1 MAPEN
6 LNQYQLATIAV
17 AEDVWASTKDAE
29 MFMLQPHVFL
39 DGKTPLEVSKTE
51 DGAKQVES
59 ILQAI
64 RWGLPR

>member
-1 MAPEN
+1 MIQQT

-17 AEDVWASTKDAE
+17 AEDVWASKEDAE
-29 MFMLQPHVFL
+29 AFMLEPHVFL
-39 DGKTPLEVSKTE
+39 EGKTPLEASKTE
-51 DGAKQVES
+51 GGAKQVES